1 MFSLAGTKLEMLAT
15 CMKKNKIFLQMEVL
29 SYDVVF

>member
-15 CMKKNKIFLQMEVL
+15 SMKKYKTFLQMEVQ
-29 SYDVVF
+29 SYSVDF